1 MTAPA
6 QPSPTKD
13 DTFTAL
19 IACFSTELAALTS
32 EEPPTDVTPTGFVDL
47 TERAMY
53 VFVGAKRD
61 HLQRAGEELD
71 YAIGHLTEALT
82 LTGGD
87 QRDRLARARTHLR
100 YALEISR

>member
-6 QPSPTKD
+6 QPTPAKVDMFSALTIC
-13 DTFTAL
+13 FTAD
-19 IACFSTELAALTS
+19 LAAIVG
-32 EEPPTDVTPTGFVDL
+32 EEPPVGITAAGFIDMA
-47 TERAMY
+47 ERAMH
-53 VFVGAKRD
+53 VFGAANRD

-82 LTGGD
+82 LTGAD

-100 YALEISR
+100 YAIETTR